1 MASVSLNLKLD
12 YSQVLE
18 LARQLS
24 DEDKLRLKDELV
36 SESNKVR
43 LKYFQNLFSSE
54 ESEQLTMD
62 EIQAEVDEFRKERY
76 EARRKD

>member
-36 SESNKVR
+36 CK
-43 LKYFQNLFSSE
+43 
-54 ESEQLTMD
+54 QLL
-62 EIQAEVDEFRKERY
+62 
-76 EARRKD
+76 